1 MADFYYKPGI
11 TNDSILKFNK
21 LYSNK
26 RHITKDFTTFY
37 NNNTTTHVEQG
48 NNSITILGYA
58 YTTHRPIEIY
68 LANLLSDFD
77 EHQIAEIKKQLLG
90 QYIVILH
97 KEDSIYLFSDFL
109 QTRNIYY
116 AQKEQSVCSS
126 FGVLHQFQGNQVN
139 EYKAFEFLA
148 MRHCLYPTWLG
159 NTTLND
165 NIKRLRA
172 YEYLKIDTNSNIIQV
187 KDYQF
192 MIDNVKIESLKKL
205 RNYTY
210 ATLQNTIYHSKFQN
224 EEIYTTI
231 TGGFDSRFVT
241 TLIQKYYTNYKIRIS
256 SRKDVDSLDMSVA
269 QKVAKAL
276 SMPLKVYE
284 TDPQKQIED
293 FYFMTDGMAPRE
305 NLIMTQLFQTKN
317 RGALEFGG
325 TFGTELYTAFPYNN
339 YNELVEAY
347 LQKIKE
353 IIEADENYYHQFKQS
368 LHDEFEDIHAHYKLE
383 FEEPKDYIRI
393 FQLLET
399 GFFSSSFISATN
411 ILGKQYEVF
420 GTYPVIEAGLKIPY
434 HYLGS
439 KRTFGRFYFIPKIL
453 MERLN
458 KKISKIETTHFCP
471 MRPLSIFSFISYLSG
486 RIKSRNYYKHLAQ
499 DQHKNVITKTLKTKH
514 FSYTSNNWFE
524 GFQKEYF
531 PTRE

>member
-11 TNDSILKFNK
+11 TNDIIFKFNK
-21 LYSNK
+21 LYSDK
-26 RHITKDFTTFY
+26 RHITKDFTAFY
-37 NNNTTTHVEQG
+37 NNNTTIYLEQG

-58 YTTHRPIEIY
+58 YTAHCPVKTY
-68 LANLLSDFD
+68 LENLLSDF
-77 EHQIAEIKKQLLG
+77 EEYQIAEIKKQLLG

-97 KEDSIYLFSDFL
+97 KEDAIYLFSDFL

-116 AQKEQSVCSS
+116 AQKDQSVCSS
-126 FGVLHQFQGNQVN
+126 FGVLHKFQGNQVN
-139 EYKAFEFLA
+139 DYKAFEFLA

-172 YEYLKIDTNSNIIQV
+172 YEYLKIDTNSNTIQV

-192 MIDNVKIESLKKL
+192 TIDNVKITSLKKI

-210 ATLQNTIYHSKFQN
+210 ATLQNSIYHAKFRD

-241 TLIQKYYTNYKIRIS
+241 TLIQKYYMNYKIRIS
-256 SRKDVDSLDMSVA
+256 SLKDVDSMDMSIA
-269 QKVAKAL
+269 QKVAKVL
-276 SMPLKVYE
+276 SKPLKVYE
-284 TDPQKQIED
+284 TTPQKQEED
-293 FYFMTDGMAPRE
+293 FYSMTDGLAPRE
-305 NLIMTQLFQTKN
+305 NLIMTQLFQSKE

-339 YNELVEAY
+339 YNELIEAY
-347 LQKIKE
+347 LQKTKE
-353 IIEADENYYHQFKQS
+353 IIQAEESYYKQFKQS
-368 LHDEFEDIHAHYKLE
+368 LLQEFEDICTHYKLE
-383 FEEPKDYIRI
+383 FNEPKDYIRI

-411 ILGKQYEVF
+411 IWGKQYEVF

-453 MERLN
+453 VERLN

-486 RIKSRNYYKHLAQ
+486 RIKSKNYYKHLAQ
-499 DQHKNVITKTLKTKH
+499 KQHEHTTTKRLITNH

-531 PTRE
+531 PMQE